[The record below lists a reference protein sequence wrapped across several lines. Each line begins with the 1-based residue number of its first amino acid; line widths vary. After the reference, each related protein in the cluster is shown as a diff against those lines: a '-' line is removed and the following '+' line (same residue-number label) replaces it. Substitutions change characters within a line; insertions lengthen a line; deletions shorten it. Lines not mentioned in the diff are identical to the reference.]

1 MNTDNESEIQLK
13 DFALVVAK
21 VCLTIEHHNR
31 FMMLTDYTDYK
42 EMKKMLSEIFP
53 SKAWRSTGNPLIL

>member
-21 VCLTIEHHNR
+21 VCVTIEHHNQ
-31 FMMLTDYTDYK
+31 FMLLTDYTDYK

-53 SKAWRSTGNPLIL
+53 SKT

>member
-1 MNTDNESEIQLK
+1 MNTDNEPEIKLK

-21 VCLTIEHHNR
+21 VCLTIERHKQ
-31 FMMLTDYTDYK
+31 FKLLAEISDYK

-53 SKAWRSTGNPLIL
+53 SKA

>member
-1 MNTDNESEIQLK
+1 MNTDNESEIKLK

-21 VCLTIEHHNR
+21 VCLTIEHYSQFNV
-31 FMMLTDYTDYK
+31 LTGYSDYK

-53 SKAWRSTGNPLIL
+53 SKA

>member
-1 MNTDNESEIQLK
+1 MPDHETQLK

-31 FMMLTDYTDYK
+31 FMLLTEYTDYK

-53 SKAWRSTGNPLIL
+53 KKEEYETRTIQE

>member
-1 MNTDNESEIQLK
+1 MPDHETQLK

-31 FMMLTDYTDYK
+31 FMLLTDYTDYK

-53 SKAWRSTGNPLIL
+53 SKACLSAGNF

>member
-21 VCLTIEHHNR
+21 VCLTIEHHKQ
-31 FMMLTDYTDYK
+31 FKLLTDYTDYK

-53 SKAWRSTGNPLIL
+53 SKA

>member
-1 MNTDNESEIQLK
+1 MNTDKESEIQLK

-21 VCLTIEHHNR
+21 VCLTIEHHNQ
-31 FMMLTDYTDYK
+31 FKLLTEISDYK

-53 SKAWRSTGNPLIL
+53 SKA

>member
-1 MNTDNESEIQLK
+1 MNTDNKSEIQLK

-31 FMMLTDYTDYK
+31 FMLLTEYTDYK
-42 EMKKMLSEIFP
+42 KMKKMLSEIFP
-53 SKAWRSTGNPLIL
+53 SKA